1 MALTFPGYAHK
12 EQSLPL
18 VWAQYGLFLPP
29 GYLSKRKFH
38 QKVKEVAEL
47 AENKKILSKHLDF
60 YPDIRIKRTCEG
72 EREPPR
78 TQVLFLF
85 TLLSR

>member
-18 VWAQYGLFLPP
+18 VWEQYGLFLPP

-47 AENKKILSKHLDF
+47 AENKKNIIQTS
-60 YPDIRIKRTCEG
+60 
-72 EREPPR
+72 
-78 TQVLFLF
+78 
-85 TLLSR
+85 

>member
-18 VWAQYGLFLPP
+18 VWAQCGSFLPP

-47 AENKKILSKHLDF
+47 AENKKYYPNILTF
-60 YPDIRIKRTCEG
+60 IQTFG
-72 EREPPR
+72 
-78 TQVLFLF
+78 
-85 TLLSR
+85 

>member
-47 AENKKILSKHLDF
+47 AENKKYYPNILTF
-60 YPDIRIKRTCEG
+60 IQTFG
-72 EREPPR
+72 
-78 TQVLFLF
+78 
-85 TLLSR
+85 